1 MFLIILTGAPAS
13 GKSSFAVSLSKILDI
28 SWTSKDAYKVELFEQ
43 HGFNS
48 HAEKKKLSIRG
59 EEMLI
64 ERIEQAVSRNENL
77 IVDNNF
83 KNYDSIRDILARYDT
98 ECKIICFY
106 LYADSAIL
114 AKRYN
119 ERILSGKRE
128 LPLYTLN
135 VYPVVDG
142 ISEFHK
148 PLTPPQVDDIQSHVT
163 EDAFGN
169 VQIRI
174 NTDTLEKDYDNI
186 LRRIVT
192 TIKEN
197 IKEN

>member
-13 GKSSFAVSLSKILDI
+13 GKSSFAVSLSKTLDI
-28 SWTSKDAYKVELFEQ
+28 PWASKDAYKIELFEQ

-59 EEMLI
+59 EAMLI
-64 ERIEQAVSRNENL
+64 ERIEQAISRNEDL

-83 KNYDSIRDILARYDT
+83 KNFDSIRDILARYDT
-98 ECKIICFY
+98 KCKIICFY
-106 LYADSAIL
+106 LYADSSIL

-119 ERILSGKRE
+119 ERILSGQRE
-128 LPLYTLN
+128 LSLYTLN

-142 ISEFHK
+142 ISEFHG
-148 PLTPPQVDDIQSHVT
+148 PLTPSQVDDIQCRVT
-163 EDAFGN
+163 EDAFGD
-169 VQIRI
+169 VLVRI
-174 NTDTLEKDYDNI
+174 STDTLEKDYDTI
-186 LRRIVT
+186 LHQIVT

-197 IKEN
+197 TKEN